1 MCRKYLH
8 GSAAGGGGVGSG
20 SAWTGGCGS
29 CTVSTIGV
37 GASISTE
44 VSGSCVTVDTDVV
57 PPSNPTQKC

>member
-8 GSAAGGGGVGSG
+8 GSAAGGGVGSG

-44 VSGSCVTVDTDVV
+44 VSGSTVDTDVV